1 MSKVRQGLR
10 PEHPAMHFMP
20 AEGERQK
27 VGGDGTRQEKD
38 YCPMTRQQ
46 IEAETEARIAA
57 AKVYYAKAQALW
69 ERANCVRQIKRARE
83 YARKAN
89 QIAPII
95 VRGEHRKDRDEG

>member
-1 MSKVRQGLR
+1 VECVWFSAAAFRIFGLGMAR
-10 PEHPAMHFMP
+10 ADKE
-20 AEGERQK
+20 
-27 VGGDGTRQEKD
+27 TT
-38 YCPMTRQQ
+38 MTRQQ